1 MTKEHVNTQK
11 KKNLKEILMSAIEG
25 HEGTI
30 LNILCLIILIAWG
43 LFELVIQKDTTKLPT
58 IFFYTHHVK
67 MHFQIEQSSF
77 QYTLSLVLASQGQR
91 YFEPVMP

>member
-1 MTKEHVNTQK
+1 MRKKEHVKTQK

-43 LFELVIQKDTTKLPT
+43 LFELVIQKETPKL
-58 IFFYTHHVK
+58 H
-67 MHFQIEQSSF
+67 S
-77 QYTLSLVLASQGQR
+77 VL
-91 YFEPVMP
+91 Y